1 MATDSDLASRAATA
15 FHVAV
20 FCKAPI
26 SGRVKS
32 RLIPTL
38 GAAQATAVYHQLVQR
53 TLDTIQSTRQEFQAS
68 ASLWVADDLAHP
80 DIRAWAS
87 GFDLPLY
94 LQRGDDLG
102 ARMLHCML
110 SLHRHHQKVLL
121 IGTDC
126 PILQP
131 RDVHSA
137 AAALGADQPWVFT
150 PAEDGGYV
158 LAGSCAPAATAFTGI
173 AWSTDAVMTQTRS
186 ALAAAGLRWGEMPTL
201 WDVDEPADVDRAAAL
216 DLLRCRAPG
225 H

>member
-26 SGRVKS
+26 SGRVRS

-38 GAAQATAVYHQLVQR
+38 GAAQATAVYHQVVQR
-53 TLDTIQSTRQEFQAS
+53 TLDTIQSTRQKFQAS
-68 ASLWVADDLAHP
+68 ASLWVADDLEHP

-131 RDVHSA
+131 GDLPAPPRRS
-137 AAALGADQPWVFT
+137 GADQPWVFT

-158 LAGSCAPAATAFTGI
+158 LAGSCAGGDGVYRYRLEHRCGHD
-173 AWSTDAVMTQTRS
+173 TDAVS
-186 ALAAAGLRWGEMPTL
+186 ARCR
-201 WDVDEPADVDRAAAL
+201 RAAMGRDANAVGRRPAR
-216 DLLRCRAPG
+216 RC
-225 H
+225 